1 MNLSVSNIAWD
12 RKDDD
17 AVLNLLEK
25 YGFTG
30 VEVAPTKIGPEAPY
44 DRINEAIAYRRSLR
58 RCFGFVIPSMQSI
71 WYGVTDRIFGT
82 AEERTRLTA
91 YSQKAIR
98 WAEAVGCKNM
108 VFGCPRNRDVREG
121 ENPETAVPFFR
132 ELGEYAKDHGTVL
145 AMEANPPIYH
155 TNYINTTPEAVALIR
170 EVDSEGFRLNLDTGT
185 MIENGEDL
193 SVLEGA
199 EALIHHVHLSEP
211 GLAPLQKRELHREL
225 AAFLRSAGY
234 EGFVSIEVK
243 QQEDLKALENML
255 EYAAD
260 LFAQ

>member
-30 VEVAPTKIGPEAPY
+30 VEVAPTKIVPEAPY
-44 DRINEAIAYRRSLR
+44 DRINEAVAYRRSLR

-132 ELGEYAKDHGTVL
+132 ELGEKAVL
-145 AMEANPPIYH
+145 RRAGQ
-155 TNYINTTPEAVALIR
+155 
-170 EVDSEGFRLNLDTGT
+170 VD
-185 MIENGEDL
+185 
-193 SVLEGA
+193 
-199 EALIHHVHLSEP
+199 EP
-211 GLAPLQKRELHREL
+211 
-225 AAFLRSAGY
+225 
-234 EGFVSIEVK
+234 
-243 QQEDLKALENML
+243 
-255 EYAAD
+255 
-260 LFAQ
+260 

>member
-30 VEVAPTKIGPEAPY
+30 VEVAPTKIVPEAPY
-44 DRINEAIAYRRSLR
+44 DRINEAIAYQRSLR

-98 WAEAVGCKNM
+98 WAEAVGCKNL
-108 VFGCPRNRDVREG
+108 VFGCPRNRAICEG
-121 ENPETAVPFFR
+121 EDAGPAVPFFR

-170 EVDSEGFRLNLDTGT
+170 EVDSEGFRLNP
-185 MIENGEDL
+185 MYIEKKSRRLQLLLKPSIYDAVKRRAEGEGVSVNDL
-193 SVLEGA
+193 INTILEDA
-199 EALIHHVHLSEP
+199 T
-211 GLAPLQKRELHREL
+211 K
-225 AAFLRSAGY
+225 
-234 EGFVSIEVK
+234 
-243 QQEDLKALENML
+243 
-255 EYAAD
+255 
-260 LFAQ
+260 

>member
-1 MNLSVSNIAWD
+1 MKLSLSNIAWD

-17 AVLNLLEK
+17 AVLNLLGE

-30 VEVAPTKIGPEAPY
+30 VEVAPTKIVPEAPY
-44 DRINEAIAYRRSLR
+44 DRIHEAIAYQRSLLR
-58 RCFGFVIPSMQSI
+58 FCRLVIPSMQSI
-71 WYGVTDRIFGT
+71 WYGVTDRIFGS

-98 WAEAVGCKNM
+98 WAEAVGCPNL
-108 VFGCPRNRDVREG
+108 VFGCPRNRDIREG
-121 ENPETAVPFFR
+121 ENPGIAVPFFR

-145 AMEANPPIYH
+145 AMEANPPVYH
-155 TNYINTTPEAVALIR
+155 TNYINTTPEAIALIR

-185 MIENGEDL
+185 MVENGEDI

-211 GLAPLQKRELHREL
+211 GLAPLQRRELHREL

-243 QQEDLKALENML
+243 QQENLKDLEAML
-255 EYAAD
+255 EYAAEV
-260 LFAQ
+260 FAQ

>member
-1 MNLSVSNIAWD
+1 MQKHGL
-12 RKDDD
+12 R
-17 AVLNLLEK
+17 L
-25 YGFTG
+25 
-30 VEVAPTKIGPEAPY
+30 PPEP
-44 DRINEAIAYRRSLR
+44 
-58 RCFGFVIPSMQSI
+58 
-71 WYGVTDRIFGT
+71 
-82 AEERTRLTA
+82 
-91 YSQKAIR
+91 
-98 WAEAVGCKNM
+98 
-108 VFGCPRNRDVREG
+108 GCPRG
-121 ENPETAVPFFR
+121 GNPETAVPFFR

-170 EVDSEGFRLNLDTGT
+170 EVDSDGFRLNLDTGT
-185 MIENGEDL
+185 MIENGEDI